1 LAKLVLDARNMA
13 QKYEAL
19 NQKLDLEGNR
29 TDQNLCNILSYFF
42 RL

>member
-1 LAKLVLDARNMA
+1 MA

-29 TDQNLCNILSYFF
+29 TDQNLCNILSYC
-42 RL
+42 LGYKAELENI